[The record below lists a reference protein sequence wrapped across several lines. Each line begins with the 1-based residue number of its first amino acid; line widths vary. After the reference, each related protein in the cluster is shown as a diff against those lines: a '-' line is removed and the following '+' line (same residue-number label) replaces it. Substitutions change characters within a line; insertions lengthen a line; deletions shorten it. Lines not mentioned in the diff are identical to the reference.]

1 MASPPPT
8 PPTLVFP
15 NFPPEIRH
23 DQTSEEGISLRDS
36 AATRGS
42 IEAAEV
48 SGWRSSDRAPLVSF
62 GCVWRRDLAVL
73 LAGVVL
79 LLRGGNL
86 HHGMAIVVG
95 FPASCESDLRL
106 RLWCWRVC
114 ARLPARC
121 EVSNPLS
128 HLPALWP
135 WRLRRFPCALLR
147 WRILSRRVCL
157 RMGLR
162 IIFGNSGQNLPLLA
176 LGFLFPPLLL
186 HLDPPPA
193 PPFVGSATNCSS

>member
-1 MASPPPT
+1 MST
-8 PPTLVFP
+8 RVSMKQ
-15 NFPPEIRH
+15 
-23 DQTSEEGISLRDS
+23 DGQTSEERISLRDS

-42 IEAAEV
+42 VEAAL
-48 SGWRSSDRAPLVSF
+48 RSRVGVPWIERHPVSF
-62 GCVWRRDLAVL
+62 GRIWHRDLAVL
-73 LAGVVL
+73 LAGAVL

-176 LGFLFPPLLL
+176 LGFLLPQLLL

-193 PPFVGSATNCSS
+193 PPFVGSAANCSS